1 MISVIKKTILFLP
14 LVLSYIG
21 LSQTGTI
28 EGVVLDKEMNESPL
42 PFANVI
48 VKGSSSGTTTDFDGK
63 FALANLSPG
72 TYTLVFSFVGY
83 ETRSLENIVV
93 EGGKFTQLSV
103 SLGPGNNVLDEVI
116 VQVVTSRE
124 REEALLL
131 DRKNAVSIKESIGAA
146 ELTKLGV
153 SDAADATTKISG
165 INKTENSG
173 DVFVRGLG
181 DRYLY
186 TTLNGLP
193 IPSDDVENKNINL
206 DLFSTR
212 IIKNVSV
219 SKTASASTS
228 ADQASGNIN
237 VTSKD
242 LGNNDVFGVSVS
254 TGTNTNVANAG
265 GFKVSPNQED
275 VSFGFYSSDLST
287 KNAITQQTWNPAVE
301 KMPVNRSAAIS
312 FGKKINDKLK
322 FLATA
327 GQQTSFDYRNGSFRR
342 FRSNFIDDS
351 IPDAITWRKTI
362 STSALLD
369 VDYRLDDRSSFSAN
383 ALLINKISDEVF
395 EGGRDGTATIFE
407 ETEPS
412 EGLFQFIRDQNL
424 KKTTLM
430 VGQVHGRHHF
440 SPRVKVNWS
449 AGYNLLYADEPN
461 RIRNEVNFN
470 KNIVELGRTGNTQQ
484 RKTYQIIEDDE
495 YNALLNAEFGIIDE
509 ENKSLKLQLGG
520 NFRNK
525 SRYFRSQYLG
535 VNTPRGVNI
544 NPASIDEISAIFTPQ
559 NFNSNRLRLYVELPD
574 VYLAELAVY
583 AGYVSMAYETESL
596 AIEGGL
602 RYDAS
607 QIQVAYNAAQAP
619 GGRVGGRTKEY
630 NRFFPSFNVKYAPNE
645 KNSVRLAGSIT
656 QTLPEFKE
664 IAPFQ
669 YVSPTGLITFGNP
682 DIVASK
688 NLNLDLKWEY
698 FYSDS
703 ELISVTSF
711 YKRISDPINASVTR
725 GSTGYFSYFNTAEK
739 ATVYGVELESR
750 VNLITIDDRPKLRL
764 NLNATRIWHSQD
776 LKDVVDKTGAVK
788 ETFKYKNLTETG
800 LQGASDLILNTALN
814 YSNLKENPLEATLAF
829 NYASEKIVI
838 LGGPEDQATKD
849 IDYNDA
855 IVENGIPML
864 NLTVKKVLSD
874 KLDINLTARNILN
887 PNIKLTQLVKDPN
900 TAIETNETVLSYT
913 RGRQLS
919 ITFNYNF

>member
-14 LVLSYIG
+14 LILSFIG

-48 VKGSSSGTTTDFDGK
+48 VKGSSMGTTTDFDGK

-83 ETRSLENIVV
+83 ETRSLENVVV
-93 EGGKFTQLSV
+93 EGGKFTQLSI

-430 VGQVHGRHHF
+430 VGQVHGRHLF

-470 KNIVELGRTGNTQQ
+470 NNIVELGRTGNTQQ
-484 RKTYQIIEDDE
+484 RKSYQIIEDDE

-559 NFNSNRLRLYVELPD
+559 NFDSNRLRLYVELPD

-583 AGYVSMAYETESL
+583 AGYISMAYETESL

-750 VNLITIDDRPKLRL
+750 VNLITVDDRPKLRL

-776 LKDVVDKTGAVK
+776 LKDVVDETGAVK

-874 KLDINLTARNILN
+874 NLDVNLTARNILN
-887 PNIKLTQLVKDPN
+887 PNIELTQLVKDPN
-900 TAIETNETVLSYT
+900 TGIETNETVLSYT

>member
-14 LVLSYIG
+14 LILSFIG

-48 VKGSSSGTTTDFDGK
+48 VKGSSMGTTTDFDGK

-83 ETRSLENIVV
+83 ETRSLENVVV
-93 EGGKFTQLSV
+93 EGGKFTQLSI

-430 VGQVHGRHHF
+430 VGQVHGRHLF

-470 KNIVELGRTGNTQQ
+470 NNIVELGRTGNTQQ
-484 RKTYQIIEDDE
+484 RKSYQIIEDDE

-559 NFNSNRLRLYVELPD
+559 NFDSNRLRLYVELPD

-583 AGYVSMAYETESL
+583 AGYISMAYETESL

-750 VNLITIDDRPKLRL
+750 VNLITVDDRPKLRL

-776 LKDVVDKTGAVK
+776 LKDVVDETGAVK

-874 KLDINLTARNILN
+874 NLDVNLTARNILN
-887 PNIKLTQLVKDPN
+887 TNIELTQLVKDPN
-900 TAIETNETVLSYT
+900 TGIETNETVLSYT

>member
-14 LVLSYIG
+14 FIVSFIG

-48 VKGSSSGTTTDFDGK
+48 VKDSSTGTTTDFDGK
-63 FALANLSPG
+63 FALANLTPG

-83 ETRSLENIVV
+83 ETRSLENVVV

-265 GFKVSPNQED
+265 GFKVSPNQEN

-312 FGKKINDKLK
+312 FGKKINDKIK

-369 VDYRLDDRSSFSAN
+369 VDYRLDDRSSFSAI

-430 VGQVHGRHHF
+430 VGQVHGRHLF

-484 RKTYQIIEDDE
+484 RKSYQIIEDDE

-509 ENKSLKLQLGG
+509 ENKSLKLHLGG

-583 AGYVSMAYETESL
+583 AGYISMAYETESL

-645 KNSVRLAGSIT
+645 KNSLRLAGSIT

-703 ELISVTSF
+703 ELISVSSF

-739 ATVYGVELESR
+739 ATVYGIELESR
-750 VNLITIDDRPKLRL
+750 VNLITVDDRPKLRL

-776 LKDVVDKTGAVK
+776 LKDVVDETGAVK

-874 KLDINLTARNILN
+874 NLDVNLTARNILN
-887 PNIKLTQLVKDPN
+887 PNIELTQLVKDPN
-900 TAIETNETVLSYT
+900 TGIETNETVLSYT

>member
-14 LVLSYIG
+14 LIVSFIG

-48 VKGSSSGTTTDFDGK
+48 VKGSSTGTTTDFDGK

-83 ETRSLENIVV
+83 ETRSLENVIV

-103 SLGPGNNVLDEVI
+103 SLGPGNNVLDEVV

-193 IPSDDVENKNINL
+193 IPSDDVENKNIKL

-242 LGNNDVFGVSVS
+242 LGNNDVFGFSVS

-265 GFKVSPNQED
+265 GFKVSPNLEN
-275 VSFGFYSSDLST
+275 VSFGFYSSDLNT
-287 KNAITQQTWNPAVE
+287 KNAITQQTWSPTVE

-322 FLATA
+322 FLASA

-430 VGQVHGRHHF
+430 VGQVHGRHLF
-440 SPRVKVNWS
+440 LPRVKVNWS

-470 KNIVELGRTGNTQQ
+470 ENIVELGRTGNTQQ
-484 RKTYQIIEDDE
+484 RKSYQIIEDDE

-559 NFNSNRLRLYVELPD
+559 NFNSKRLRLYVELPD
-574 VYLAELAVY
+574 LYLAELAVY
-583 AGYVSMAYETESL
+583 AGYISMAYETEFL

-630 NRFFPSFNVKYAPNE
+630 NRFFPSFNVKYAPND

-703 ELISVTSF
+703 ELVSVTSF

-750 VNLITIDDRPKLRL
+750 VNLITVDDRPKLRL

-776 LKDVVDKTGAVK
+776 LKDVVDETGAVK
-788 ETFKYKNLTETG
+788 ETFKYKDLTETG

-874 KLDINLTARNILN
+874 NLDVNLTARNILN
-887 PNIKLTQLVKDPN
+887 PNIQLTQLVKDPN

-913 RGRQLS
+913 RGRQIS
-919 ITFNYNF
+919 ISFNYNF

>member
-1 MISVIKKTILFLP
+1 MISIIKKIILFFP
-14 LVLSYIG
+14 LIISFVG
-21 LSQTGTI
+21 LSQAGTV

-48 VKGSSSGTTTDFDGK
+48 VKGSSIGTTTDFDGK
-63 FALANLSPG
+63 FALSNLSPG

-93 EGGKFTQLSV
+93 EDGKFTQLSV
-103 SLGPGNNVLDEVI
+103 SLGPGDNVLDEVI

-131 DRKNAVSIKESIGAA
+131 DRKNAVSIKESIGAT
-146 ELTKLGV
+146 ELSKLGV
-153 SDAADATTKISG
+153 SNASDATTKISG
-165 INKTENSG
+165 INKTEDSG

-193 IPSDDVENKNINL
+193 IPSDDIENKNINL

-237 VTSKD
+237 VASKD
-242 LGNNDVFGVSVS
+242 LGNNDVFSVSVS
-254 TGTNTNVANAG
+254 TGTNTNVANAD
-265 GFKVSPNQED
+265 GFKVTPNQED
-275 VSFGFYSSDLST
+275 VTFGFYSSDLST
-287 KNAITQQTWNPAVE
+287 KDAITKQTWNPAAE

-369 VDYRLDDRSSFSAN
+369 VEYRLDDRTSFSAN

-395 EGGRDGTATIFE
+395 EGGREGTATIFE

-430 VGQVHGRHHF
+430 VGQVHGRHLF
-440 SPRVKVNWS
+440 SPNVKVNWS

-470 KNIVELGRTGNTQQ
+470 ENIVELGRTGNTQQ
-484 RKTYQIIEDDE
+484 RKSYQIIEDDE
-495 YNALLNAEFGIIDE
+495 YNALLNTEIGIFE
-509 ENKSLKLQLGG
+509 EEEKSLKLHLGG

-544 NPASIDEISAIFTPQ
+544 NPASIDEISDIFTSQ
-559 NFNSNRLRLYVELPD
+559 NFDSNRLRLYVELPD
-574 VYLAELAVY
+574 VYLAELEVY
-583 AGYVSMAYETESL
+583 AGYISMVYETESL
-596 AIEGGL
+596 AFEGGL

-645 KNSVRLAGSIT
+645 KNSLRLAGGIT

-703 ELISVTSF
+703 ELVSVTSF
-711 YKRISDPINASVTR
+711 YKRINDPINASVTR
-725 GSTGYFSYFNTAEK
+725 GSTGYFSYFNTAKK
-739 ATVYGVELESR
+739 ATVYGVEIESR
-750 VNLITIDDRPKLRL
+750 VNLITVDDRPKLRL
-764 NLNATRIWHSQD
+764 NLNATRLWHSQD
-776 LKDVVDKTGAVK
+776 LKDVVDETGAVK
-788 ETFKYKNLTETG
+788 ETFKYKDLTETG

-838 LGGPEDQATKD
+838 LGGPEDQATKN

-874 KLDINLTARNILN
+874 KLDVNLTAKNILN

-900 TAIETNETVLSYT
+900 TRVETNETVLSYT
-913 RGRQLS
+913 RGRQLN
-919 ITFNYNF
+919 ITLNYNF